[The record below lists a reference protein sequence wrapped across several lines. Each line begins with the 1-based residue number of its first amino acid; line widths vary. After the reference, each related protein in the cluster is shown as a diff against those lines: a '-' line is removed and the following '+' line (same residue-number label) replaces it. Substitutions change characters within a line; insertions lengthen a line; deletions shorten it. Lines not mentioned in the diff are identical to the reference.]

1 MGSGPGSGAVELD
14 CGVVEM
20 YVCTPPYVMHCGII
34 QGLGETGSTSE
45 KNPRMGIDD
54 ANSHQTENDCGL
66 SFLAVNQRDKTHRL

>member
-1 MGSGPGSGAVELD
+1 
-14 CGVVEM
+14 
-20 YVCTPPYVMHCGII
+20 MHCGII

-66 SFLAVNQRDKTHRL
+66 SFLAVNQRDNVV